1 MEKALYDNYV
11 NILKHELIPALGC
24 TEPIAI
30 AYASAKARQVLGDM
44 PDRIEMNLSGNII
57 KNVKGVTVPNSGG
70 LKGMEVAAV
79 LGAVGGNADVALEVL
94 ESVKPEDIEL
104 TKKLVAEGICSCEL
118 AEGVANLYVEAKA
131 IKGEHYAKVTIVDH
145 HTNITKIE
153 KDGEMLVDRK
163 SEDENADAGIDR
175 LKLTLKDII
184 DFANEVKIDDVREVL
199 SRQLTMNR
207 AISQEGLDNPWGA
220 QVGKTLLSSR
230 GNDVV
235 TRACARAA
243 AGSDARMSGCSLP
256 VVINSGSGNQGITV
270 SMPVLTYAEEW
281 NISEDKLYRA
291 LCVSN
296 LVSVHIKYYI
306 GSLSAF
312 CGAVSAGCG
321 SGAAIAYMYGASYDQ
336 IGQTIINTLGN
347 VGGIVCDGAK
357 SSCGAKIVSAVNAA
371 ILGFQMAIEGKGFR
385 DGEDIVLSDVEET
398 IRSMGHVGRVGMAGT
413 DIDILNIMIG
423 KTDVNAGC

>member
-1 MEKALYDNYV
+1 MEKSLYDNYV

-30 AYASAKARQVLGDM
+30 AYASAKARQVLGEM

-79 LGAVGGNADVALEVL
+79 LGVVGGNADAALEVL

-104 TKKLVAEGICSCEL
+104 TKKLVAQGICTCEL
-118 AEGVANLYVEAKA
+118 AEGVANLYVEARVYKDGHSA
-131 IKGEHYAKVTIVDH
+131 EVTILDH
-145 HTNITKIE
+145 HTNIVKVV
-153 KDGEMLVDRK
+153 KDGEVLVDRK
-163 SEDENADAGIDR
+163 SEDENADAGIDKS
-175 LKLTLKDII
+175 KLTLKDII
-184 DFANEVKIDDVREVL
+184 DFANEVKIEDVKEVL
-199 SRQLTMNR
+199 GRQLTMNK

-220 QVGKTLLSSR
+220 QVGKTLLASR

-270 SMPVLTYAEEW
+270 SMPVYTYAEEW

-291 LCVSN
+291 LCISN
-296 LVSVHIKYYI
+296 LVSVHIKYFI

-312 CGAVSAGCG
+312 CGAVSAACG

-357 SSCGAKIVSAVNAA
+357 SSCAAKISSAVNAA
-371 ILGFQMAIEGKGFR
+371 LLGFQMAIEGKGFQN
-385 DGEDIVLSDVEET
+385 GEGIVLEDVEQT
-398 IRSMGHVGRVGMAGT
+398 IKSMGHVGRVGMAGT

-423 KTDVNAGC
+423 KTDVNA

>member
-30 AYASAKARQVLGDM
+30 AYASAKARQVLGEM

-175 LKLTLKDII
+175 SKLTLKDII

-357 SSCGAKIVSAVNAA
+357 SSCGAKIASAVNAA

-385 DGEDIVLSDVEET
+385 DGEGIVLSDVEET

>member
-1 MEKALYDNYV
+1 MEKALYDNFV

-30 AYASAKARQVLGDM
+30 AYASAKARQVLGEM

-70 LKGMEVAAV
+70 LRGMEVAAV
-79 LGAVGGNADVALEVL
+79 LGVVGGNADAALEVL
-94 ESVKPEDIEL
+94 ESVKPEDIEE
-104 TKKLVAEGICSCEL
+104 TKKLVAAGICTCEL
-118 AEGVANLYVEAKA
+118 AEGVANLYVEAKVY
-131 IKGEHYAKVTIVDH
+131 KGEHSAEVTILDH
-145 HTNITKIE
+145 HTNIVKIV
-153 KDGEMLVDRK
+153 KDGKVELERK
-163 SEDENADAGIDR
+163 SEDENTDAGMDKS
-175 LKLTLKDII
+175 KLTLKDII
-184 DFANEVKIDDVREVL
+184 DFANEVKIEDVKEVL
-199 SRQLTMNR
+199 GRQLQMNR
-207 AISQEGLDNPWGA
+207 TIAQEGLDNTWGA
-220 QVGKTLLSSR
+220 QVGKTLLASR
-230 GNDVV
+230 GNDVI

-243 AGSDARMSGCSLP
+243 AGSDARMAGCSLP

-357 SSCGAKIVSAVNAA
+357 SSCAAKIASSVNAA
-371 ILGFQMAIEGKGFR
+371 ILGFQMAIEGKGFQN
-385 DGEDIVLSDVEET
+385 GEGIVLEDVEQT
-398 IRSMGHVGRVGMAGT
+398 IKSMGHVGRVGMAGT

-423 KTDVNAGC
+423 KIDVNA

>member
-44 PDRIEMNLSGNII
+44 PDRIEMHLSGNII

-175 LKLTLKDII
+175 SKLTLKDII

-357 SSCGAKIVSAVNAA
+357 SSCGAKIASAVNAA

-385 DGEDIVLSDVEET
+385 DGEGIVLSDVEET

>member
-1 MEKALYDNYV
+1 MEKSLYDNYV

-30 AYASAKARQVLGDM
+30 AYASAKARQVLGEM

-79 LGAVGGNADVALEVL
+79 LGVVGGNADAALEVL

-104 TKKLVAEGICSCEL
+104 TKKLVAQGICTCEL
-118 AEGVANLYVEAKA
+118 AEGVANLYVEAKVYKDGHSA
-131 IKGEHYAKVTIVDH
+131 EVTILDH
-145 HTNITKIE
+145 HTNIVKVV
-153 KDGEMLVDRK
+153 KDGEVLVDRK
-163 SEDENADAGIDR
+163 SEDENADAGIDKS
-175 LKLTLKDII
+175 KLTLRDII
-184 DFANEVKIDDVREVL
+184 DFANEVKIEDVKEVL
-199 SRQLTMNR
+199 GRQLTMNK

-220 QVGKTLLSSR
+220 QVGKTLLASR

-270 SMPVLTYAEEW
+270 SMPVYTYAEEW

-291 LCVSN
+291 LCTSN
-296 LVSVHIKYYI
+296 LVSVHIKYFI

-312 CGAVSAGCG
+312 CGAVSAACG

-357 SSCGAKIVSAVNAA
+357 SSCAAKISSAVNAA
-371 ILGFQMAIEGKGFR
+371 LLGFQMAIEGKGFQN
-385 DGEDIVLSDVEET
+385 GEGIVLENVEQT
-398 IRSMGHVGRVGMAGT
+398 IKSMGHVGRVGMAGT

-423 KTDVNAGC
+423 KTDVNE

>member
-1 MEKALYDNYV
+1 MEKSLYDNYV

-30 AYASAKARQVLGDM
+30 AYASAKARQVLGEM

-79 LGAVGGNADVALEVL
+79 LGVVGGNADAALEVL

-104 TKKLVAEGICSCEL
+104 TKKLVAQGICTCEL
-118 AEGVANLYVEAKA
+118 AEGVANLYVEAKVYKDGHSA
-131 IKGEHYAKVTIVDH
+131 EVTILDH
-145 HTNITKIE
+145 HTNIVKVV
-153 KDGEMLVDRK
+153 KDGEVLVDRK
-163 SEDENADAGIDR
+163 SEDENADAGIDKS
-175 LKLTLKDII
+175 KLTLRDII
-184 DFANEVKIDDVREVL
+184 DFANEVKIEDVKEVL
-199 SRQLTMNR
+199 GRQLTMNK

-220 QVGKTLLSSR
+220 QVGKTLLASR

-270 SMPVLTYAEEW
+270 SMPVYTYAEEW

-291 LCVSN
+291 LCISN
-296 LVSVHIKYYI
+296 LVSVHIKYFI

-312 CGAVSAGCG
+312 CGAVSAACG

-357 SSCGAKIVSAVNAA
+357 SSCAAKISSAVNAA
-371 ILGFQMAIEGKGFR
+371 LLGFQMAIEGKGFQN
-385 DGEDIVLSDVEET
+385 GEGIVLEDVEQT
-398 IRSMGHVGRVGMAGT
+398 IKSMGHVGRVGMAGT

-423 KTDVNAGC
+423 KTDVNE

>member
-153 KDGEMLVDRK
+153 KDGEILVDRK

-175 LKLTLKDII
+175 SKLTLKDII

-357 SSCGAKIVSAVNAA
+357 SSCGAKIASAVNAA

-385 DGEDIVLSDVEET
+385 DGEGIVLSDVEET

>member
-1 MEKALYDNYV
+1 MEKSLYDNYV

-30 AYASAKARQVLGDM
+30 AYASAKARQVLGEM

-79 LGAVGGNADVALEVL
+79 LGVVGGNADAALEVL

-104 TKKLVAEGICSCEL
+104 TKKLVAQGICTCEL
-118 AEGVANLYVEAKA
+118 AEGVANLYVEAKVYKDGHSA
-131 IKGEHYAKVTIVDH
+131 EVTILDH
-145 HTNITKIE
+145 HTNIVKVV
-153 KDGEMLVDRK
+153 KDGEVLVDRK
-163 SEDENADAGIDR
+163 SEDENADAGIDKS
-175 LKLTLKDII
+175 KLTLRDII
-184 DFANEVKIDDVREVL
+184 DFANEVKIEDVKEVL
-199 SRQLTMNR
+199 GRQLTMNK

-220 QVGKTLLSSR
+220 QVGKTLLASR

-270 SMPVLTYAEEW
+270 SMPVYTYAEEW

-291 LCVSN
+291 LCISN
-296 LVSVHIKYYI
+296 LVSVHIKYFI

-312 CGAVSAGCG
+312 CGAVSAACG
-321 SGAAIAYMYGASYDQ
+321 SGAAIAYMYGAGYDQ

-357 SSCGAKIVSAVNAA
+357 SSCAAKISSAVNAA
-371 ILGFQMAIEGKGFR
+371 LLGFQMAIEGKGFQN
-385 DGEDIVLSDVEET
+385 GEGIVLEDVEQT
-398 IRSMGHVGRVGMAGT
+398 IKSMGHVGRVGMAGT

-423 KTDVNAGC
+423 KTDVNA

>member
-1 MEKALYDNYV
+1 MEKSLYDNYV

-30 AYASAKARQVLGDM
+30 AYASAKARQVLGEM

-79 LGAVGGNADVALEVL
+79 LGVVGGNADAALEVL

-104 TKKLVAEGICSCEL
+104 TKKLVAQGICTCEL
-118 AEGVANLYVEAKA
+118 AEGVANLYVEAKVYKDGHSA
-131 IKGEHYAKVTIVDH
+131 EVTILDH
-145 HTNITKIE
+145 HTNIVKVV
-153 KDGEMLVDRK
+153 KDGEVLVDRK
-163 SEDENADAGIDR
+163 SEDENADAGIDKS
-175 LKLTLKDII
+175 KLTLRDII
-184 DFANEVKIDDVREVL
+184 DFANEVKIEDVKEVL
-199 SRQLTMNR
+199 GRQLTMNK

-220 QVGKTLLSSR
+220 QVGKTLLASR

-270 SMPVLTYAEEW
+270 SMPVYTYAEEW

-291 LCVSN
+291 LCISN
-296 LVSVHIKYYI
+296 LVSVHIKYFI

-312 CGAVSAGCG
+312 CGAVSAACG

-357 SSCGAKIVSAVNAA
+357 SSCAAKISSAVNAA
-371 ILGFQMAIEGKGFR
+371 LLGFQMAIEGKGFQN
-385 DGEDIVLSDVEET
+385 GEGIILEDVEQT
-398 IRSMGHVGRVGMAGT
+398 IKSMGHVGRVGMAGT

-423 KTDVNAGC
+423 KTDVNE

>member
-175 LKLTLKDII
+175 SKLTLKDII

-321 SGAAIAYMYGASYDQ
+321 SGAAIVYMYGASYDQ

-357 SSCGAKIVSAVNAA
+357 SSCGAKIASAVNAA

-385 DGEDIVLSDVEET
+385 DGEGIVLSDVEET

>member
-1 MEKALYDNYV
+1 MEKSLYDNYV

-30 AYASAKARQVLGDM
+30 AYASAKARQVLGEM
-44 PDRIEMNLSGNII
+44 PERIEMNLSGNII

-79 LGAVGGNADVALEVL
+79 LGVVGGNADAALEVL

-104 TKKLVAEGICSCEL
+104 TKKLVAQGICTCEL
-118 AEGVANLYVEAKA
+118 AEGVANLYVEAKVYKDGHSA
-131 IKGEHYAKVTIVDH
+131 EVTILDH
-145 HTNITKIE
+145 HTNIVKVV
-153 KDGEMLVDRK
+153 KDGEVLVDRK
-163 SEDENADAGIDR
+163 SEDENADAGIDKS
-175 LKLTLKDII
+175 KLTLRDII
-184 DFANEVKIDDVREVL
+184 DFANEVKIEDVKEVL
-199 SRQLTMNR
+199 GRQLTMNK

-220 QVGKTLLSSR
+220 QVGKTLLASR

-270 SMPVLTYAEEW
+270 SMPVYTYAEEW

-291 LCVSN
+291 LCISN
-296 LVSVHIKYYI
+296 LVSVHIKYFI

-312 CGAVSAGCG
+312 CGAVSAACG

-357 SSCGAKIVSAVNAA
+357 SSCAAKISSAVNAA
-371 ILGFQMAIEGKGFR
+371 LLGFQMAIEGKGFQN
-385 DGEDIVLSDVEET
+385 GEGIVLEDVEQT
-398 IRSMGHVGRVGMAGT
+398 IKSMGHVGRVGMAGT

-423 KTDVNAGC
+423 KIDVNE

>member
-1 MEKALYDNYV
+1 MEKSLYDNYV

-30 AYASAKARQVLGDM
+30 AYASAKARQVLGEM

-79 LGAVGGNADVALEVL
+79 LGVVGGNADAALEVL

-104 TKKLVAEGICSCEL
+104 TKKLVAQGICTCEL
-118 AEGVANLYVEAKA
+118 AEGVANLYVEAKVYKDGHSA
-131 IKGEHYAKVTIVDH
+131 EVTILDH
-145 HTNITKIE
+145 HTNIVKVV
-153 KDGEMLVDRK
+153 KDGEVLVDRK
-163 SEDENADAGIDR
+163 SEDENADAGIDKS
-175 LKLTLKDII
+175 KLTLRDII
-184 DFANEVKIDDVREVL
+184 DFANEVKIEDVKEVL
-199 SRQLTMNR
+199 GRQLTMNK

-220 QVGKTLLSSR
+220 QVGKTLLASR

-270 SMPVLTYAEEW
+270 SMPVYIYAEEW

-291 LCVSN
+291 LCISN
-296 LVSVHIKYYI
+296 LVSVHIKYFI

-312 CGAVSAGCG
+312 CGAVSAACG

-357 SSCGAKIVSAVNAA
+357 SSCAAKISSAVNAA
-371 ILGFQMAIEGKGFR
+371 LLGFQMAIEGKGFQN
-385 DGEDIVLSDVEET
+385 GEGIVLEDVEQT
-398 IRSMGHVGRVGMAGT
+398 IKSMGHVGRVGMAGT

-423 KTDVNAGC
+423 KIDVNE

>member
-1 MEKALYDNYV
+1 MEKTLYDNCV
-11 NILKHELIPALGC
+11 NILRHELIPALGC

-30 AYASAKARQVLGDM
+30 AYASAKARQVLGEM
-44 PDRIEMNLSGNII
+44 PDRIEMDLSGNII

-94 ESVKPEDIEL
+94 ESVSPEDIER
-104 TKKLVAEGICSCEL
+104 TKELVASGICSCEL
-118 AEGVANLYVEAKA
+118 KEGVANLYVAA
-131 IKGEHYAKVTIVDH
+131 RAMKGDHYAKVTIEDH

-153 KDGEMLVDRK
+153 KDGQMLVDRK
-163 SEDENADAGIDR
+163 SEDENEDAGIDR
-175 LKLTLKDII
+175 SRLTLRSILE
-184 DFANEVKIDDVREVL
+184 FADEVDIDDVREVL
-199 SRQLTMNR
+199 ERQLTMNR
-207 AISQEGLDNPWGA
+207 AISQKGLDEPWGA
-220 QVGKTLLSSR
+220 SVGKTLLATR
-230 GNDVV
+230 GNDVI

-256 VVINSGSGNQGITV
+256 VVINSGSGNQGLTV

-281 NISEDKLYRA
+281 NISEDRLYRA

-296 LVSVHIKYYI
+296 LVSVHIKYFI

-312 CGAVSAGCG
+312 CGAVSASCG
-321 SGAAIAYMYGASYDQ
+321 AGAAIAYMYGADYDQ

-357 SSCGAKIVSAVNAA
+357 SSCAAKIASSLNAA
-371 ILGFQMAIEGKGFR
+371 ILGFQMAIEGRGFR
-385 DGEDIVLSDVEET
+385 NGEGIVLSDVEET

-423 KTDVNAGC
+423 KTDVNEAC

>member
-1 MEKALYDNYV
+1 MEKSLYDNYV

-30 AYASAKARQVLGDM
+30 AYASAKARQVLGEM

-175 LKLTLKDII
+175 SKLTLKDII

-357 SSCGAKIVSAVNAA
+357 SSCGAKIASAVNAA

-385 DGEDIVLSDVEET
+385 DGEGIVLSDVEET

>member
-175 LKLTLKDII
+175 SKLTLKDII

>member
-1 MEKALYDNYV
+1 MEKSLYDNYV

-30 AYASAKARQVLGDM
+30 AYASAKARQVLGEM

-79 LGAVGGNADVALEVL
+79 LGVVGGNADAALEVL

-104 TKKLVAEGICSCEL
+104 TKKLVAQGICTCEL
-118 AEGVANLYVEAKA
+118 AEGVANLYVEAKVYKDGHSA
-131 IKGEHYAKVTIVDH
+131 EVTILDH
-145 HTNITKIE
+145 HTNIVKVV
-153 KDGEMLVDRK
+153 KDGEVLVDRK
-163 SEDENADAGIDR
+163 SEDENADAGIDKS
-175 LKLTLKDII
+175 KLTLRDII
-184 DFANEVKIDDVREVL
+184 DFANEVKIEDVKEVL
-199 SRQLTMNR
+199 GRQLTMNK

-220 QVGKTLLSSR
+220 QVGKTLLASR

-270 SMPVLTYAEEW
+270 SMPVYTYAEEW

-291 LCVSN
+291 LCISN
-296 LVSVHIKYYI
+296 LVSVHIKYFI

-312 CGAVSAGCG
+312 CGAVSAACG

-357 SSCGAKIVSAVNAA
+357 SSCAAKISSAVNAA
-371 ILGFQMAIEGKGFR
+371 LLGFQMAIEGKGFQN
-385 DGEDIVLSDVEET
+385 GEGIVLENVEQT
-398 IRSMGHVGRVGMAGT
+398 IKSMGHVGRVGMAGT

-423 KTDVNAGC
+423 KIDVNE

>member
-1 MEKALYDNYV
+1 MEKSLYDNYV

-30 AYASAKARQVLGDM
+30 AYASAKARQVLGEM
-44 PDRIEMNLSGNII
+44 PERIEMNLSGNII

-79 LGAVGGNADVALEVL
+79 LGVVGGNADAALEVL

-104 TKKLVAEGICSCEL
+104 TKKLVAQGICTCEL
-118 AEGVANLYVEAKA
+118 AEGVANLYVEAKVYKDGHSA
-131 IKGEHYAKVTIVDH
+131 EVTILDH
-145 HTNITKIE
+145 HTNIVKVV
-153 KDGEMLVDRK
+153 KDGEVLVDRK
-163 SEDENADAGIDR
+163 SEDENADAGIDKS
-175 LKLTLKDII
+175 KLTLRDII
-184 DFANEVKIDDVREVL
+184 DFANEVKIEDVKEVL
-199 SRQLTMNR
+199 GRQLTMNK

-220 QVGKTLLSSR
+220 QVGKTLLASR

-235 TRACARAA
+235 TRVCARAA

-270 SMPVLTYAEEW
+270 SMPVYTYAEEW

-291 LCVSN
+291 LCISN
-296 LVSVHIKYYI
+296 LISVHIKYFI

-312 CGAVSAGCG
+312 CGAVSAACG

-357 SSCGAKIVSAVNAA
+357 SSCAAKISSAVNAA
-371 ILGFQMAIEGKGFR
+371 LLGFQMAIEGKGFQN
-385 DGEDIVLSDVEET
+385 GEGIVLEDVEQT
-398 IRSMGHVGRVGMAGT
+398 IKSMGHVGRVGMAGT

-423 KTDVNAGC
+423 KTDVNE

>member
-1 MEKALYDNYV
+1 MEKSLYDNYV

-30 AYASAKARQVLGDM
+30 AYASAKARQVLGEM
-44 PDRIEMNLSGNII
+44 PERIEMNLSGNII

-79 LGAVGGNADVALEVL
+79 LGVVGGNADAALEVL

-104 TKKLVAEGICSCEL
+104 TKKLVAQGICTCEL
-118 AEGVANLYVEAKA
+118 AEGVANLYVEAKVYKDGHSA
-131 IKGEHYAKVTIVDH
+131 EVTILDH
-145 HTNITKIE
+145 HTNIVKVV
-153 KDGEMLVDRK
+153 KDGEVLVDRK
-163 SEDENADAGIDR
+163 SEDENADAGIDKS
-175 LKLTLKDII
+175 KLTLRDII
-184 DFANEVKIDDVREVL
+184 DFANEVKIEDVKEVL
-199 SRQLTMNR
+199 GRQLTMNK

-220 QVGKTLLSSR
+220 QVGKTLLASR

-270 SMPVLTYAEEW
+270 SMPVYTYAEEW

-291 LCVSN
+291 LCISN
-296 LVSVHIKYYI
+296 LISVHIKYFI

-312 CGAVSAGCG
+312 CGAVSAACG

-357 SSCGAKIVSAVNAA
+357 SSCAAKISSAVNAA
-371 ILGFQMAIEGKGFR
+371 LLGFQMAIEGKGFQN
-385 DGEDIVLSDVEET
+385 GEGIVLEDVEQT
-398 IRSMGHVGRVGMAGT
+398 IKSMGHVGRVGMAGT

-423 KTDVNAGC
+423 KTDVNE

>member
-30 AYASAKARQVLGDM
+30 AYASAKARQVLGEM

-70 LKGMEVAAV
+70 LRGMEVAAV
-79 LGAVGGNADVALEVL
+79 LGVVGGNADAALEVL
-94 ESVKPEDIEL
+94 ESVKPEDIEE
-104 TKKLVAEGICSCEL
+104 TKKLVAAGICTCEL
-118 AEGVANLYVEAKA
+118 AEGVANLYVEAKVY
-131 IKGEHYAKVTIVDH
+131 KGEHSAEVTILDH
-145 HTNITKIE
+145 HTNIVKIV
-153 KDGEMLVDRK
+153 KDGKVELERK
-163 SEDENADAGIDR
+163 SEDENTDAGMDKS
-175 LKLTLKDII
+175 KLTLKDII
-184 DFANEVKIDDVREVL
+184 DFANEVKIEDVKEVL
-199 SRQLTMNR
+199 GRQLQMNR
-207 AISQEGLDNPWGA
+207 TIAQEGLDNTWGA
-220 QVGKTLLSSR
+220 QVGKTLLASR
-230 GNDVV
+230 GNDVI

-243 AGSDARMSGCSLP
+243 AGSDARMAGCSLP

-291 LCVSN
+291 LCISN

-357 SSCGAKIVSAVNAA
+357 SSCAAKIASSVNAA
-371 ILGFQMAIEGKGFR
+371 ILGFQMAIEGKGFQN
-385 DGEDIVLSDVEET
+385 GEGIVLEDVEQT
-398 IRSMGHVGRVGMAGT
+398 IKSMGHVGRVGMAGT

-423 KTDVNAGC
+423 KTDVNA

>member
-1 MEKALYDNYV
+1 MEKSLYDNYV

-30 AYASAKARQVLGDM
+30 AYASAKARQVLGEM

-79 LGAVGGNADVALEVL
+79 LGVVGGNADAALEVL

-104 TKKLVAEGICSCEL
+104 TKKLVAQGICTCEL
-118 AEGVANLYVEAKA
+118 AEGVANLYVEAKVYKDGHSA
-131 IKGEHYAKVTIVDH
+131 EVTILDH
-145 HTNITKIE
+145 HTNIVKVV
-153 KDGEMLVDRK
+153 KDGEVLVDRK
-163 SEDENADAGIDR
+163 SEDENADAGIDKS
-175 LKLTLKDII
+175 KLTLRDII
-184 DFANEVKIDDVREVL
+184 DFANEVKIEDVKEVL
-199 SRQLTMNR
+199 GRQLTMNK

-220 QVGKTLLSSR
+220 QVGKTLLASR

-270 SMPVLTYAEEW
+270 SMPVYTYAEEW

-291 LCVSN
+291 LCISN
-296 LVSVHIKYYI
+296 LVSVHIKYFI

-312 CGAVSAGCG
+312 CGAVSAACG

-357 SSCGAKIVSAVNAA
+357 SSCAAKISSAVNAA
-371 ILGFQMAIEGKGFR
+371 LLGFQMAIEGKGFQN
-385 DGEDIVLSDVEET
+385 GEGIVLEDVEQT
-398 IRSMGHVGRVGMAGT
+398 IKSMGHVGRVGMAGT

-423 KTDVNAGC
+423 KIDVNE

>member
-1 MEKALYDNYV
+1 MEKSLYDNYV

-30 AYASAKARQVLGDM
+30 AYASAKARQVLGEM

-175 LKLTLKDII
+175 SKLTLKDII

-357 SSCGAKIVSAVNAA
+357 SSCGAKIASAVNAA
-371 ILGFQMAIEGKGFR
+371 ILGLQMAIEGKGFR
-385 DGEDIVLSDVEET
+385 DGEGIVLSDVEET

>member
-1 MEKALYDNYV
+1 MEKSLYDNYV

-30 AYASAKARQVLGDM
+30 AYASAKARQVLGEM
-44 PDRIEMNLSGNII
+44 PERIEMNLSGNII

-79 LGAVGGNADVALEVL
+79 LGVVGGNADAALEVL

-104 TKKLVAEGICSCEL
+104 TKKLVAQGICTCEL
-118 AEGVANLYVEAKA
+118 AEGVANLYVEAKVYKDGHSA
-131 IKGEHYAKVTIVDH
+131 EVTILDH
-145 HTNITKIE
+145 HTNIVKVV
-153 KDGEMLVDRK
+153 KDGEVLVDRK
-163 SEDENADAGIDR
+163 SEDENADAGIDKS
-175 LKLTLKDII
+175 KLTLRDII
-184 DFANEVKIDDVREVL
+184 DFANEVKIEDVKEVL
-199 SRQLTMNR
+199 GRQLTMNK

-220 QVGKTLLSSR
+220 QVGKTLLASR

-270 SMPVLTYAEEW
+270 SMPVYTYAEEW

-291 LCVSN
+291 LCISN
-296 LVSVHIKYYI
+296 LVSVHIKYFI

-312 CGAVSAGCG
+312 CGAVSAACG

-357 SSCGAKIVSAVNAA
+357 SSCAAKISSAVNAA
-371 ILGFQMAIEGKGFR
+371 LLGFQMAIEGKGFQN
-385 DGEDIVLSDVEET
+385 GEGIVLEDVEQT
-398 IRSMGHVGRVGMAGT
+398 IKSMGHVGRVGMAGT

-423 KTDVNAGC
+423 KTDVNA

>member
-175 LKLTLKDII
+175 SKLTLKDII

-357 SSCGAKIVSAVNAA
+357 SSCGAKIASAVNAA

-385 DGEDIVLSDVEET
+385 DGEGIVLSDVEET

>member
-131 IKGEHYAKVTIVDH
+131 IKGEHYAKITIVDH

-175 LKLTLKDII
+175 SKLTLKDII

-357 SSCGAKIVSAVNAA
+357 SSCGAKIASAVNAA

-385 DGEDIVLSDVEET
+385 DGEGIVLSDVEET

>member
-1 MEKALYDNYV
+1 MEKSLYDNYV

-30 AYASAKARQVLGDM
+30 AYASAKARQVLGEM

-79 LGAVGGNADVALEVL
+79 LGVVGGNADAALEVL

-104 TKKLVAEGICSCEL
+104 TKKLVAQGICTCEL
-118 AEGVANLYVEAKA
+118 AEGVANLYVEAKVYKDGHSA
-131 IKGEHYAKVTIVDH
+131 EVTILDH
-145 HTNITKIE
+145 HTNIVKVV
-153 KDGEMLVDRK
+153 KDGEVLVDRK
-163 SEDENADAGIDR
+163 SEDENADAGIDKS
-175 LKLTLKDII
+175 KLTLRDII
-184 DFANEVKIDDVREVL
+184 DFANEVKIEDVKEVL
-199 SRQLTMNR
+199 GRQLTMNK

-220 QVGKTLLSSR
+220 QVGKTLLASR

-270 SMPVLTYAEEW
+270 SMPVYTYAEEW

-291 LCVSN
+291 LCISN
-296 LVSVHIKYYI
+296 LVSVHIKYFI

-312 CGAVSAGCG
+312 CGAVSAACG

-357 SSCGAKIVSAVNAA
+357 SSCAAKISSAVNAA
-371 ILGFQMAIEGKGFR
+371 LLGFQMAIEGKGFQN
-385 DGEDIVLSDVEET
+385 GEGIVLEDVEQT
-398 IRSMGHVGRVGMAGT
+398 IKSMGHVGRVGMAGT

-423 KTDVNAGC
+423 KTDVNA

>member
-1 MEKALYDNYV
+1 MEKSLYDNYV

-175 LKLTLKDII
+175 SKLTLKDII

-357 SSCGAKIVSAVNAA
+357 SSCGAKIASAVNAA

-385 DGEDIVLSDVEET
+385 DGEGIVLSDVEET

>member
-1 MEKALYDNYV
+1 MEKSLYDNYV

-30 AYASAKARQVLGDM
+30 AYASAKARQVLGEM

-79 LGAVGGNADVALEVL
+79 LGVVGGNADAALEVL

-104 TKKLVAEGICSCEL
+104 TKKLVAQGICTCEL
-118 AEGVANLYVEAKA
+118 AEGVANLYVEAKVYKDGHTA
-131 IKGEHYAKVTIVDH
+131 EVTILDH
-145 HTNITKIE
+145 HTNIVKVV
-153 KDGEMLVDRK
+153 KDGEVLVDRK
-163 SEDENADAGIDR
+163 SEDENADAGIDKS
-175 LKLTLKDII
+175 KLTLRDII
-184 DFANEVKIDDVREVL
+184 DFANEVKIEDVKEVL
-199 SRQLTMNR
+199 GRQLTMNK

-220 QVGKTLLSSR
+220 QVGKTLLASR

-270 SMPVLTYAEEW
+270 SMPVYTYAEEW

-291 LCVSN
+291 LCISN
-296 LVSVHIKYYI
+296 LVSVHIKYFI

-312 CGAVSAGCG
+312 CGAVSAACG

-357 SSCGAKIVSAVNAA
+357 SSCAAKISSAVNAA
-371 ILGFQMAIEGKGFR
+371 LLGFQMAIEGKGFQN
-385 DGEDIVLSDVEET
+385 GEGIVLEDVEQT
-398 IRSMGHVGRVGMAGT
+398 IKSMGHVGRVGMAGT

-423 KTDVNAGC
+423 KTDVNE

>member
-1 MEKALYDNYV
+1 MEKSLYDNYV

-30 AYASAKARQVLGDM
+30 AYASAKARQVLGEM

-79 LGAVGGNADVALEVL
+79 LGVVGGNADAALEVL

-104 TKKLVAEGICSCEL
+104 TKKLVAQGICTCEL
-118 AEGVANLYVEAKA
+118 AEGVANLYVEARVYKDGRSA
-131 IKGEHYAKVTIVDH
+131 EVTILDH
-145 HTNITKIE
+145 HTNIVKVV
-153 KDGEMLVDRK
+153 KDGEVLVDRK
-163 SEDENADAGIDR
+163 SEDENADAGIDKS
-175 LKLTLKDII
+175 KLTLKDII
-184 DFANEVKIDDVREVL
+184 DFANEVKIEDVKEVL
-199 SRQLTMNR
+199 GRQLTMNK

-220 QVGKTLLSSR
+220 QVGKTLLASR
-230 GNDVV
+230 GTDVV

-243 AGSDARMSGCSLP
+243 AASDARMSGCSLP

-270 SMPVLTYAEEW
+270 SMPVYTYAEEW

-291 LCVSN
+291 LCISN
-296 LVSVHIKYYI
+296 LVSVHIKYFI

-312 CGAVSAGCG
+312 CGAVSAACG

-357 SSCGAKIVSAVNAA
+357 SSCAAKISSAVNAA
-371 ILGFQMAIEGKGFR
+371 LLGFQMAIEGKGFQN
-385 DGEDIVLSDVEET
+385 GEGIVLEDVEQT
-398 IRSMGHVGRVGMAGT
+398 IKSMGHVGRVGMAGT

-423 KTDVNAGC
+423 KTDVNA

>member
-1 MEKALYDNYV
+1 MEKSLYDNYV

-30 AYASAKARQVLGDM
+30 AYASAKARQVLGEM
-44 PDRIEMNLSGNII
+44 PERIEMNLSGNII

-79 LGAVGGNADVALEVL
+79 LGVVGGNADAALEVL

-104 TKKLVAEGICSCEL
+104 TKKLVAQGICTCEL
-118 AEGVANLYVEAKA
+118 AEGVANLYVEAKVYKDGHSA
-131 IKGEHYAKVTIVDH
+131 EVTILDH
-145 HTNITKIE
+145 HTNIVKVV
-153 KDGEMLVDRK
+153 KDGEVLVDRK
-163 SEDENADAGIDR
+163 SEDENADAGIDKS
-175 LKLTLKDII
+175 KLTLRDII
-184 DFANEVKIDDVREVL
+184 DFANEVKIEDVKEVL
-199 SRQLTMNR
+199 GRQLTMNK

-220 QVGKTLLSSR
+220 QVGKTLLASR

-270 SMPVLTYAEEW
+270 SMPVYTYAEEW

-291 LCVSN
+291 LCISN
-296 LVSVHIKYYI
+296 LVSVHIKYFI

-312 CGAVSAGCG
+312 CGAVSAACG

-357 SSCGAKIVSAVNAA
+357 SSCAAKISSAVNAA
-371 ILGFQMAIEGKGFR
+371 LLGFQMAIEGKGFQN
-385 DGEDIVLSDVEET
+385 GEGIVLEDVEQT
-398 IRSMGHVGRVGMAGT
+398 IKSMGHVGRVGMAGT

-423 KTDVNAGC
+423 KTDVNE

>member
-1 MEKALYDNYV
+1 MEKSLYDNYV

-79 LGAVGGNADVALEVL
+79 LGVVGGNADAALEVL

-104 TKKLVAEGICSCEL
+104 TKKLVAQGICTCEL
-118 AEGVANLYVEAKA
+118 AEGVANLYVEAKVYKDGHSA
-131 IKGEHYAKVTIVDH
+131 EVTILDH
-145 HTNITKIE
+145 HTNIVKVV
-153 KDGEMLVDRK
+153 KDGEVLVDRK
-163 SEDENADAGIDR
+163 SEDENADAGIDKS
-175 LKLTLKDII
+175 KLTLRDII
-184 DFANEVKIDDVREVL
+184 DFANEVKIEDVKEVL
-199 SRQLTMNR
+199 GRQLTMNK

-220 QVGKTLLSSR
+220 QVGKTLLASR

-270 SMPVLTYAEEW
+270 SMPVYTYAEEW

-291 LCVSN
+291 LCISN
-296 LVSVHIKYYI
+296 LVSVHIKYFI

-312 CGAVSAGCG
+312 CGAVSAACG

-357 SSCGAKIVSAVNAA
+357 SSCAAKISSAVNAA
-371 ILGFQMAIEGKGFR
+371 LLGFQMAIEGKGFQN
-385 DGEDIVLSDVEET
+385 GEGIVLEDVEQT
-398 IRSMGHVGRVGMAGT
+398 IKSMGHVGRVGMAGT

-423 KTDVNAGC
+423 KIDVNE

>member
-1 MEKALYDNYV
+1 MEKSLYDNYV

-30 AYASAKARQVLGDM
+30 AYASAKARQVLGEM

-79 LGAVGGNADVALEVL
+79 LGVVGGNADAALEVL

-104 TKKLVAEGICSCEL
+104 TKKLVAQGICTCEL
-118 AEGVANLYVEAKA
+118 AEGVANLYVEARVYKDGRSA
-131 IKGEHYAKVTIVDH
+131 EVTILDH
-145 HTNITKIE
+145 HTNIVKVV
-153 KDGEMLVDRK
+153 KDGEVLVDRK
-163 SEDENADAGIDR
+163 SEDENADAGIDKS
-175 LKLTLKDII
+175 KLTLKDII
-184 DFANEVKIDDVREVL
+184 DFANEVKIEDVKEVL
-199 SRQLTMNR
+199 GRQLTMNK

-220 QVGKTLLSSR
+220 QVGKTLLASR

-270 SMPVLTYAEEW
+270 SMPVYTYAEEW

-291 LCVSN
+291 LCISN
-296 LVSVHIKYYI
+296 LVSVHIKYFI

-312 CGAVSAGCG
+312 CGAVSAACG

-357 SSCGAKIVSAVNAA
+357 SSCAAKISSAVNAA
-371 ILGFQMAIEGKGFR
+371 LLGFQMAIEGKGFQN
-385 DGEDIVLSDVEET
+385 GEGIVLEDVEQT
-398 IRSMGHVGRVGMAGT
+398 IKSMGHVGRVGMAGT

-423 KTDVNAGC
+423 KTDVNA